1 MVAIIGFDW
10 SQMTQIDIEKIAG
23 GFHGLTPIAGSY
35 LLESY
40 MVTMKLSKHKSGVV
54 LSVPGK
60 KKVKF
65 ELVWKKKV
73 TKQMERSYRDQ
84 GIATEHAAECLGILV
99 AKELTGF
106 EVIERSVKKTG
117 FDYWLG
123 EKKRSVF
130 QNMAKLEC
138 AGRFDVTGAPLR
150 AVYKDKIEQMRQS
163 KHLPIP
169 GYAAVTGFADPI
181 LHFGKR

>member
-1 MVAIIGFDW
+1 MSG
-10 SQMTQIDIEKIAG
+10 MTQLDVEKIAE
-23 GFHGLTPIAGSY
+23 GFHGLTPILGSY

-40 MVTMKLSKHKSGVV
+40 LVTMKRRNHRSGVI
-54 LSVPGK
+54 LTVPGK

-65 ELVWKKKV
+65 KLVWTRRV

-123 EKKRSVF
+123 AKKRNVF

-138 AGRFDVTGAPLR
+138 AGRFDVSGAPLR
-150 AVYKDKIEQMRQS
+150 AIYKDKIEQMRQS